1 MKMMS
6 KTHHLRILIITTKG
20 CIACDILKRN
30 LINAIQD
37 NDYDVDVKTEDFSEV
52 DKSVITKNNITD
64 FPTMLIYDNGKVVF
78 TCVGSAPE
86 RELVNIIK
94 KLL

>member
-1 MKMMS
+1 M
-6 KTHHLRILIITTKG
+6 TKG
-20 CIACDILKRN
+20 CMACDILKRN
-30 LINAIQD
+30 LINAIHD
-37 NDYDVDVKTEDFSEV
+37 NDYDIDVEIKDFSEV
-52 DKSVITKNNITD
+52 DKSIITENNITD
-64 FPTMLIYDNGKVVF
+64 FPTMLIYDNDKVVF